1 MIIESVLK
9 EGRKSLAENEVKE
22 LLRESNIPTTNFQV
36 VSNFEEID
44 QKKLK
49 FPVVLKVCSPSILHK
64 TDVGGVVLEIHKED
78 LELEF
83 RKMREKFPNEKL
95 LVESFQDGRVEV
107 IVGLIND
114 ATFGLTVMFGIGGIY
129 TEVYKDVT
137 FRVVPIKREDA
148 EEMLREIKAAP
159 ILEGFRKIKVDRD
172 AIINILMKVSALG
185 EKYMDK
191 ISYSGAHGTAR
202 LASNNARAGFFSS
215 AWRREKASFRSAPV
229 ADPSTTANRYRSAKS
244 RNPRFFKVRNGRRA
258 SLGGGVPHAGS
269 GGPPRGGSFWSASV
283 TEASGCE
290 AGPFPARASSSA
302 GSRNAAC

>member
-1 MIIESVLK
+1 LIIESVLK

-22 LLRESNIPTTNFQV
+22 LLRESGIPTTDFQV
-36 VSNFEEID
+36 VRKFEDID

-49 FPVVLKVCSPSILHK
+49 FPAVLKVCSPNILHK
-64 TDVGGVVLEIHKED
+64 TDVGGVILDVARDQLEH
-78 LELEF
+78 EF
-83 RKMREKFPNEKL
+83 AKMREKFPNEQI
-95 LVESFQDGRVEV
+95 LVESHQDRRVEV

-114 ATFGLTVMFGIGGIY
+114 PTFGLTVMFGLGGIY

-191 ISYSGAHGTAR
+191 LDQMDLNPVFVKEKGA
-202 LASNNARAGFFSS
+202 
-215 AWRREKASFRSAPV
+215 V
-229 ADPSTTANRYRSAKS
+229 VVDAKLLL
-244 RNPRFFKVRNGRRA
+244 K
-258 SLGGGVPHAGS
+258 
-269 GGPPRGGSFWSASV
+269 
-283 TEASGCE
+283 
-290 AGPFPARASSSA
+290 
-302 GSRNAAC
+302 

>member
-22 LLRESNIPTTNFQV
+22 LLRESGIPTTDFQV
-36 VSNFEEID
+36 VRKFEDID

-49 FPVVLKVCSPSILHK
+49 FPAVLKVCSPNILHK
-64 TDVGGVVLEIHKED
+64 TDVGGVILDVARDQLEH
-78 LELEF
+78 EF
-83 RKMREKFPNEKL
+83 AKMREKFPTEQI
-95 LVESFQDGRVEV
+95 LVESHQDRRVEV

-114 ATFGLTVMFGIGGIY
+114 PTFGLTVMFGLGGIY

-137 FRVVPIKREDA
+137 FRIVPIKREDA

-191 ISYSGAHGTAR
+191 LDQMDLNPVFVKEKGA
-202 LASNNARAGFFSS
+202 
-215 AWRREKASFRSAPV
+215 V
-229 ADPSTTANRYRSAKS
+229 VVDAKLIL
-244 RNPRFFKVRNGRRA
+244 K
-258 SLGGGVPHAGS
+258 
-269 GGPPRGGSFWSASV
+269 
-283 TEASGCE
+283 
-290 AGPFPARASSSA
+290 
-302 GSRNAAC
+302 

>member
-22 LLRESNIPTTNFQV
+22 LLRESGIPTTDFQV
-36 VSNFEEID
+36 VRKFEDID

-49 FPVVLKVCSPSILHK
+49 FPAVLKVCSPTILHK
-64 TDVGGVVLEIHKED
+64 TDVGGVILDVARDQLEH
-78 LELEF
+78 EF
-83 RKMREKFPNEKL
+83 AKMREKFPTEQI
-95 LVESFQDGRVEV
+95 LVESHQDRRVEV

-114 ATFGLTVMFGIGGIY
+114 PTFGLTVMFGLGGIY

-191 ISYSGAHGTAR
+191 LDQMDLNPVFVKEKGA
-202 LASNNARAGFFSS
+202 
-215 AWRREKASFRSAPV
+215 V
-229 ADPSTTANRYRSAKS
+229 VVDAKLLL
-244 RNPRFFKVRNGRRA
+244 K
-258 SLGGGVPHAGS
+258 
-269 GGPPRGGSFWSASV
+269 
-283 TEASGCE
+283 
-290 AGPFPARASSSA
+290 
-302 GSRNAAC
+302 

>member
-1 MIIESVLK
+1 MEERRSRARARIKQYDNIRIDGAGNLIIESVLK

-22 LLRESNIPTTNFQV
+22 LLRESGIPTTDFQV
-36 VSNFEEID
+36 VRKFEDID

-49 FPVVLKVCSPSILHK
+49 FPAVLKVCSPNILHK
-64 TDVGGVVLEIHKED
+64 TDVGGVILDVARDQLEH
-78 LELEF
+78 EF
-83 RKMREKFPNEKL
+83 AKMREKFPTEQV
-95 LVESFQDGRVEV
+95 LVESHQDRRVEV

-114 ATFGLTVMFGIGGIY
+114 PTFGLTVMFGLGGIY

-191 ISYSGAHGTAR
+191 LDQMDLNPVFVKEKGA
-202 LASNNARAGFFSS
+202 
-215 AWRREKASFRSAPV
+215 V
-229 ADPSTTANRYRSAKS
+229 VVDAKLLL
-244 RNPRFFKVRNGRRA
+244 K
-258 SLGGGVPHAGS
+258 
-269 GGPPRGGSFWSASV
+269 
-283 TEASGCE
+283 
-290 AGPFPARASSSA
+290 
-302 GSRNAAC
+302 